1 MIDTKLAEKFS
12 KLADG
17 MQKQIDA
24 KMNPATA
31 RQNLTR
37 RRARIIASMRKEG
50 EYLQKIQRV
59 LMAIANAASNGG
71 LPESLVKVTSRSQ
84 MENLIYFKEYP
95 SHDWATPAE
104 KTSLAKMRVTNKE
117 SFAEAKSDLLALC
130 GDRPETEEE
139 KRAKE
144 LKALELDLRLRKEPG
159 FFVTPQAIVEKMI
172 RLAEIGHGHTILE
185 PSAGIGNIADHLPK
199 DQVKVIEWN
208 SSRNRLLALKGYEV
222 VGDDFLEHHGCYD
235 RIIMNPPFENGQDVD
250 HVRHAYQL
258 LNPCGILVSITG
270 EGAFFRSDKKFQAFR
285 EWLDDIGWHFIKLP
299 DGSFKESGTGVSS
312 RIVVLRKPGEERMAA

>member
-1 MIDTKLAEKFS
+1 MINTKLAEKFS

-37 RRARIIASMRKEG
+37 RRAQIIASMRREG
-50 EYLQKIQRV
+50 ERLHKIQRA
-59 LMAIANAASNGG
+59 LMAIAAAASNGG
-71 LPESLVKVTSRSQ
+71 LPESLAKVSGRSHIELLLYYRSFPEGQ
-84 MENLIYFKEYP
+84 WEGNLRTTLDRLRINGY
-95 SHDWATPAE
+95 
-104 KTSLAKMRVTNKE
+104 
-117 SFAEAKSDLLALC
+117 EAFDRARADLLALC

-139 KRAKE
+139 KREKE
-144 LKALELDLRLRKEPG
+144 LKALELELRLRKEPG

-250 HVRHAYQL
+250 PVRHAYQL

-312 RIVVLRKPGEERMAA
+312 RIVFLRKPGEERMAA